1 MDKIEK
7 LFAISLFTVFTAYF
21 LDKTADILRESNAL
35 LLTEALNTS
44 PGFIVSVGGYNE
56 LYIIGIPILI
66 GFIGGLLA
74 AKLSERNHNEK

>member
-7 LFAISLFTVFTAYF
+7 FFVVTLFTVFTAYF

-44 PGFIVSVGGYNE
+44 PGFIVSVSGYNE
-56 LYIIGIPILI
+56 VFIIGIPILL
-66 GFIGGLLA
+66 GFIGGVLA
-74 AKLSERNHNEK
+74 AKLSERNQNEK